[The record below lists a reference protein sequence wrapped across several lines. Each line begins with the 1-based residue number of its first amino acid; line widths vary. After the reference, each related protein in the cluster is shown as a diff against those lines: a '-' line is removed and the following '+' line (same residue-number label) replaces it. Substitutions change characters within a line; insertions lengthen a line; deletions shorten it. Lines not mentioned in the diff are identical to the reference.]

1 MFAHR
6 SSDIHAIDKQA
17 ALCHRV
23 LDIYMAVG
31 QEGTL
36 LDADSW
42 ELFLRLL
49 LGITDSLLGAPSSD
63 YTLASRLCAHV
74 LKVERVRCLAIHS
87 L

>member
-6 SSDIHAIDKQA
+6 SSEPNAVDKQA

-23 LDIYMAVG
+23 LDIYFSIG

-36 LDADSW
+36 LDGESW

-49 LGITDSLLGAPSSD
+49 LGITDYLLGSPSSD
-63 YTLASRLCAHV
+63 HTLAMRLCPHV
-74 LKVERVRCLAIHS
+74 LKVR
-87 L
+87 

>member
-6 SSDIHAIDKQA
+6 SSDPHAIDKQA

-23 LDIYMAVG
+23 LDIYLAIG

-42 ELFLRLL
+42 ELFLRIL
-49 LGITDSLLGAPSSD
+49 LGVTDSLLGAPSSD
-63 YTLASRLCAHV
+63 HTLANRLGAHM
-74 LKVERVRCLAIHS
+74 LKVS
-87 L
+87 LCFV